1 MRELVRYLLRKQPE
15 LRERMGDAMGGKVLP
30 LPSDKLREEREAGLQ
45 QGISKSIFA
54 VIETC
59 QEYQATKEEA
69 TLKLVEKFS
78 LAKEEALALVEEHW
92 H

>member
-1 MRELVRYLLRKQPE
+1 MADGYPSTCV
-15 LRERMGDAMGGKVLP
+15 DP
-30 LPSDKLREEREAGLQ
+30 L
-45 QGISKSIFA
+45 SKSIFA

-59 QEYQATKEEA
+59 QEYHATKEETA
-69 TLKLVEKFS
+69 LKLIEKFS

>member
-1 MRELVRYLLRKQPE
+1 
-15 LRERMGDAMGGKVLP
+15 MGGKVLP

-45 QGISKSIFA
+45 QGISQGISKSIFA